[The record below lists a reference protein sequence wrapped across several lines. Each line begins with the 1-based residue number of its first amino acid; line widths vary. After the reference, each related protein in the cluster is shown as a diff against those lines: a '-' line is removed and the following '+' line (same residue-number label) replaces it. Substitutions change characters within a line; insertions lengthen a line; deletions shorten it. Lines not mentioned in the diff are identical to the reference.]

1 MKNKNLT
8 KADKAKF
15 WLAKA
20 LAKSPAKNLSLKLLC
35 ALKAKGALISG
46 VDLVRAEVRI
56 AQGKVPEALEMLKEE
71 LRLFPTNKKA
81 KDLLKRQQQ
90 SHFFKKNTA
99 CPKLKKIINI
109 LNPYTMLSSE
119 RLEALYEGAKR
130 ICHDDIPGNFVECGV
145 AGGGSSA
152 LLALAIKKFSKRPR
166 SLFCFDTFQ
175 GMPAPGFKDT
185 HRGIPAQKTAWGQ
198 GTCSAPVESL
208 IEIAGILGVKPLI
221 HPVIGLFQ
229 ETLPITKNKIG
240 RIGLLHLDGD
250 WYDST
255 KAILENLYKNAVK
268 GAYMQVDDYG
278 HWEGCKK
285 AVDEY
290 LLMEKYKPQLHVID
304 NTGVWFKKE

>member
-1 MKNKNLT
+1 
-8 KADKAKF
+8 
-15 WLAKA
+15 
-20 LAKSPAKNLSLKLLC
+20 
-35 ALKAKGALISG
+35 
-46 VDLVRAEVRI
+46 
-56 AQGKVPEALEMLKEE
+56 
-71 LRLFPTNKKA
+71 
-81 KDLLKRQQQ
+81 
-90 SHFFKKNTA
+90 
-99 CPKLKKIINI
+99 
-109 LNPYTMLSSE
+109 
-119 RLEALYEGAKR
+119 
-130 ICHDDIPGNFVECGV
+130 
-145 AGGGSSA
+145 
-152 LLALAIKKFSKRPR
+152 
-166 SLFCFDTFQ
+166 
-175 GMPAPGFKDT
+175 
-185 HRGIPAQKTAWGQ
+185 
-198 GTCSAPVESL
+198 VESL